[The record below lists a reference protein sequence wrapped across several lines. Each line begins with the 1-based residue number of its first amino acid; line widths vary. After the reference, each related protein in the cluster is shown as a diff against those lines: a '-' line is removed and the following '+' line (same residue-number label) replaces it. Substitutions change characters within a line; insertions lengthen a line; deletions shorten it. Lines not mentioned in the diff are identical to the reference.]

1 MSTSSVRMWVIAKT
15 DDKGVRTY
23 YNNSRSELGE
33 EWHVDLKFADLV
45 EYDAAVVRRELA
57 NRHITTIG
65 KNDVEILPVTLTV
78 EED

>member
-1 MSTSSVRMWVIAKT
+1 MSTSVRMWVLAKT
-15 DDKGVRTY
+15 DTQGVRTY
-23 YNNSRSELGE
+23 LNFERA
-33 EWHVDLKFADLV
+33 EWYVDLMFADLV